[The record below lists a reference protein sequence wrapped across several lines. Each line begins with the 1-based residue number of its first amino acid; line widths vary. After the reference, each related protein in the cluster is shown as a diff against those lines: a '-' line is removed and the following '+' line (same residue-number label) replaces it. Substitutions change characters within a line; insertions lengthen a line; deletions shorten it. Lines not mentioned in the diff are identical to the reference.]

1 MSPFFAA
8 RRTGDIGLA
17 VFLNAGD
24 PPLDVLEDLVFLL
37 DACRVDCL
45 ELAVPFPNSAS
56 DGPTIRRSARRA
68 LDNGIDLDTVL
79 TFVAN
84 VRPRLSHL
92 KIALLADWSHT
103 VKAMPLR
110 EFLIHVQATQADALL
125 IHALPPRLR
134 QTYYETARLL
144 GQPIVTTCYA
154 TSSSAV
160 LDEAACHGSAYVYL
174 AAHFGRTGAAPPDYH
189 TLAPVISALG
199 QKTEIPIAVGFGVK
213 DRSHI
218 DALRDVGANAAI
230 VGSVWVACIER
241 AILENRDVLK
251 ETRALLLALGWSSP
265 SA

>member
-1 MSPFFAA
+1 MSPFFAT

-24 PPLDVLEDLVFLL
+24 PPLDLLEDLVFLL
-37 DACRVDCL
+37 DECRVDCL

-56 DGPTIRRSARRA
+56 DGPVIRRSARRA

-79 TFVAN
+79 TFVEN

-110 EFLIHVQATQADALL
+110 EFLIHVQSARADALL

-134 QTYYETARLL
+134 QKYYETAQLL

-154 TSSSAV
+154 ASSSTV

-174 AAHFGRTGAAPPDYH
+174 AAHYGRTGAASPDYH
-189 TLAPVISALG
+189 ALGPVIGTLR
-199 QKTEIPIAVGFGVK
+199 QRTEIPIAVGFGVK
-213 DRSHI
+213 DRSHL
-218 DALRDVGANAAI
+218 DALREVGADAAI
-230 VGSVWVACIER
+230 VGSAGIACIER
-241 AILENRDVLK
+241 AILAHRDVLK
-251 ETRALLLALGWSSP
+251 ETRAFLLALGWAVP
-265 SA
+265 